1 MLKSFLL
8 ILNFTF
14 FLILLKTHL
23 QILIKLLVSINI
35 MEISINTY
43 GNKERIQ
50 HKNEKKEKNRKI
62 DENES
67 KNEVNIK
74 MMKIIH
80 RRDDFQMIAVDS

>member
-23 QILIKLLVSINI
+23 QILDKITCLNKY
-35 MEISINTY
+35 Y
-43 GNKERIQ
+43 GNKERIK

-62 DENES
+62 DEKES
-67 KNEVNIK
+67 KNEDNIK

-80 RRDDFQMIAVDS
+80 RRDDFQMTAVDS

>member
-1 MLKSFLL
+1 
-8 ILNFTF
+8 
-14 FLILLKTHL
+14 
-23 QILIKLLVSINI
+23 